1 MPLTDRSK
9 GGFSL
14 GDYVEVKDRIRL
26 FYEAFP
32 TGSICTEAA
41 WVSVDDD
48 VPRVWVRAV
57 AYRSPDDSHPGVGHS
72 WMQLPGTTSY
82 TKGSELENTETSAW
96 GRAIAATGIGLSK
109 SIASADEVRS
119 KDGQDLGRPE
129 LERRAE
135 GLVGTVSAGKP
146 PVDLQLRQTPEGPA
160 FGFKLAAGN
169 RKGYQA
175 LAIGPLADSLAIA
188 HAAEEMTGATV
199 TVWGHIE
206 MIPWD
211 KDGKPMPPFARIR
224 VERVQTPGWT
234 LPDPDRDTNTTG
246 GHEHW
251 GDDTPPVDTVTVPMG
266 LVDDD
271 LSDLPEEW
279 ARP

>member
-1 MPLTDRSK
+1 MPLVDRSK

-26 FYEAFP
+26 FYDAFP

-119 KDGQDLGRPE
+119 KEGQTNERRPE
-129 LERRAE
+129 LERRAD
-135 GLVGTVSAGKP
+135 GLVGTITKGAT
-146 PVDLQLRQTPEGPA
+146 PVDLQYRSEIEPGPA
-160 FGFKLAAGN
+160 FGFKLKAG
-169 RKGYQA
+169 KTGYQA
-175 LAIGPLADSLAIA
+175 IAIGPLATALGIA
-188 HAAEEMTGATV
+188 QAAEDMEGVTA
-199 TVWGHIE
+199 TVWGSIE
-206 MIPWD
+206 MVPWEKAG
-211 KDGKPMPPFARIR
+211 KDMPPFARIR

-234 LPDPDRDTNTTG
+234 LPTLEP
-246 GHEHW
+246 E
-251 GDDTPPVDTVTVPMG
+251 TVPMG

-271 LSDLPEEW
+271 LSDLDF
-279 ARP
+279 

>member
-1 MPLTDRSK
+1 MPLVDRSK

-32 TGSICTEAA
+32 TGSIVTEAA

-57 AYRSPDDSHPGVGHS
+57 AYRAPDDSHPGVGHS

-135 GLVGTVSAGKP
+135 GLVGTVAAGKT

-160 FGFKLAAGN
+160 FGFKLTAGK
-169 RKGYQA
+169 KGYQA

-234 LPDPDRDTNTTG
+234 LPTLEP
-246 GHEHW
+246 E
-251 GDDTPPVDTVTVPMG
+251 TVPMG
-266 LVDDD
+266 LVPEDD
-271 LSDLPEEW
+271 LSDLDF
-279 ARP
+279 